1 MPLTIVKPKNSL
13 LTIQAEGQLL
23 SDMIEH
29 IKTAFPNYT
38 QLKNDVEFIEYI
50 LQIILN
56 SSKNKV
62 KIDIAALTV
71 KILSSFF
78 QYLPDELIGLQK
90 QIDYLIN
97 NNIIQKIP
105 LLNSAFK
112 GVKNYVLKK
121 VIGV

>member
-62 KIDIAALTV
+62 KIDIGALTV

-78 QYLPDELIGLQK
+78 QYSPDELSGLQK

-112 GVKNYVLKK
+112 CVKNYVLKK